1 MNRTIL
7 TAILLLSLPVAG
19 LSQYKNQDKAPTIS
33 ESLRIP
39 TGYNGGSI
47 LNFLDF
53 SNIQIN
59 HSYSFGF
66 GSGGGRTNSYGL
78 YMNQILYPVNDKI
91 FLNLNLGYVHDP
103 LQSFYTPSP
112 SANQGRFVGGG
123 EISYFP
129 TENMAI
135 RFSIN
140 NYQRY
145 RANPYSRF
153 RRY

>member
-1 MNRTIL
+1 MKMTAL
-7 TAILLLSLPVAG
+7 TVILLLSFPVAG
-19 LSQYKNQDKAPTIS
+19 FSQYKNQETVPSIS
-33 ESLRIP
+33 ESLRLPI
-39 TGYNGGSI
+39 GYNGSSI
-47 LNFLDF
+47 LGILDF
-53 SNIQIN
+53 SRIEISQ
-59 HSYSFGF
+59 SYSFGF
-66 GSGGGRTNSYGL
+66 GTGGGQSNSYGL

-103 LQSFYTPSP
+103 LQAFSAPSP
-112 SANQGRFVGGG
+112 AANQGRFVGGG
-123 EISYFP
+123 EVSYFP
-129 TENMAI
+129 IENMAI

>member
-1 MNRTIL
+1 MKRTIL

-19 LSQYKNQDKAPTIS
+19 FSQYKNQDNAPTIS
-33 ESLRIP
+33 ESLRLP
-39 TGYNGGSI
+39 TGYNGSSI
-47 LNFLDF
+47 LGFLDF
-53 SNIQIN
+53 SKVKMSQ
-59 HSYSFGF
+59 SYSVGF
-66 GSGGGRTNSYGL
+66 GSGGGRSSSYGL

-112 SANQGRFVGGG
+112 SANQGKFVGGG

-135 RFSIN
+135 KFSIN

-145 RANPYSRF
+145 GANPYSRY

>member
-19 LSQYKNQDKAPTIS
+19 LSQYKNQDNTPTIS
-33 ESLRIP
+33 ESLRLPI
-39 TGYNGGSI
+39 GYNSGSI
-47 LNFLDF
+47 LGFIDF
-53 SNIQIN
+53 SKIKMN
-59 HSYSFGF
+59 HTLSIGFGTGSGNNSSYS
-66 GSGGGRTNSYGL
+66 T

-91 FLNLNLGYVHDP
+91 LLNLNLGYIRDP
-103 LQSFYTPSP
+103 LQSFYTPSTA
-112 SANQGRFVGGG
+112 ANQGRFIGGG

-135 RFSIN
+135 KFSIN
-140 NYQRY
+140 NFPRFGV
-145 RANPYSRF
+145 NPYSRY